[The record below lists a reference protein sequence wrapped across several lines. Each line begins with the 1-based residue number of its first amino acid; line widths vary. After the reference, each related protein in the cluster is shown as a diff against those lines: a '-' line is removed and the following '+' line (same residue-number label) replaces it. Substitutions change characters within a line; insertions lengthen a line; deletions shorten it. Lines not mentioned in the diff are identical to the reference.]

1 MPSLRIG
8 VPRGNEHAIRVS
20 SAILCAPHRYPP
32 YIVRGNELFLPLF
45 MAGQM
50 PTRDQQLRLDHF
62 LKDTPHAADLE
73 AADSFEELLRRVDA
87 AASRR
92 APAR

>member
-1 MPSLRIG
+1 
-8 VPRGNEHAIRVS
+8 
-20 SAILCAPHRYPP
+20 
-32 YIVRGNELFLPLF
+32 
-45 MAGQM
+45 M

-73 AADSFEELLRRVDA
+73 AADTFEEPLRRVDA
-87 AASRR
+87 AARAR